1 MRCST
6 IIAVFITV
14 SLACTG
20 YTATQSNP
28 LKASFR
34 LTNQATA
41 KPLTNV
47 VVSVYDGFDKKLP
60 PFGGPVRS
68 DNKRYHFADITTS
81 TNGTLDLDLSQL
93 KEDTVLITA
102 GHLFKYIRHQGNIV
116 TVIHYNRE
124 GNSLRVSAHYN
135 YDLKTKLVTV
145 IRFPEKRSQQVK
157 EFSIIDVPMD

>member
-1 MRCST
+1 
-6 IIAVFITV
+6 V

-41 KPLTNV
+41 IPLTNV

-60 PFGGPVRS
+60 PFGGPVGS
-68 DNKRYHFADITTS
+68 DNKPYHFADITTS
-81 TNGTLDLDLSQL
+81 TNGTLDLDLNQL
-93 KEDTVLITA
+93 KEDTVLITT
-102 GHLFKYIRHQGNIV
+102 GPLYKYIRHQGNLV

-135 YDLKTKLVTV
+135 YDLRTKLVTV
-145 IRFPEKRSQQVK
+145 IRFPQKRSEQGK

>member
-1 MRCST
+1 
-6 IIAVFITV
+6 V
-14 SLACTG
+14 SFAFTG
-20 YTATQSNP
+20 CTATQSNP

-47 VVSVYDGFDKKLP
+47 VVSVYDGFNKDLP
-60 PFGGPVRS
+60 PFAGPVRS
-68 DNKRYHFADITTS
+68 DNEPYHFADIKTS
-81 TNGTLDLDLSQL
+81 TNGTLDLDLSRL
-93 KEDTVLITA
+93 KENTVFITA
-102 GHLFKYIRHQGNIV
+102 GELYKYIRHQGNLV

-145 IRFPEKRSQQVK
+145 IRFAEKQAEQVK
-157 EFSIIDVPMD
+157 VFSIIDVPMD

>member
-6 IIAVFITV
+6 IISMSITV
-14 SLACTG
+14 SLTFTGCT
-20 YTATQSNP
+20 ARQSNTQ
-28 LKASFR
+28 KASFR

-47 VVSVYDGFDKKLP
+47 IVSVYDGFDKTLP
-60 PFGGPVRS
+60 PFAGPVRS
-68 DNKRYHFADITTS
+68 DNEPYHFTDIRTS

-93 KEDTVLITA
+93 KDNTVLITS
-102 GHLFKYIRHQGNIV
+102 GELYKYIQHRGNLV

-124 GNSLRVSAHYN
+124 GNFLRVIAHYY

-145 IRFPEKRSQQVK
+145 IRFPEKQTEKVK
-157 EFSIIDVPMD
+157 VFTIIDVPMD